1 MAENLYVLANLFSKF
16 SCNKNICNVLNLKKL
31 EGGGGGGQIDPR
43 SGFSKNAFSDEKMKP
58 CFFVTFNP
66 LVSGIH

>member
-1 MAENLYVLANLFSKF
+1 MQQKHLQCIKP
-16 SCNKNICNVLNLKKL
+16 KKA
-31 EGGGGGGQIDPR
+31 GGRGGGGGQIDPR